1 MPKHLRSS
9 RLLAPCLMLGALAA
23 LPGCVAAVA
32 SASGAASGYSAA
44 QERSVTEQSNDMTI
58 KSQIV
63 RNWDRYDY
71 NMAKGLGL
79 DLYEGRVL
87 ITGRVQNPEW
97 RDQAVQLAWKAAGVK
112 EVYNEIE
119 VGPETTT
126 GEDVN
131 DTWITTR
138 LRNEILWDGEI
149 HSLNYTIRTS
159 SDVIYLIGAAR
170 NQAEIDRVTNYARN
184 IPDVKRVVS
193 YVKIRVGAPEA
204 ATTAQPAGVQAPPA
218 AGAQAPAGGGQTQ
231 GSGGS
236 DRIEVKPLQ

>member
-9 RLLAPCLMLGALAA
+9 RFFLPCLMLGASAV

-44 QERSVTEQSNDMTI
+44 QERSVTDQSNDITI
-58 KSQIV
+58 KSQVV

-71 NMAKGLGL
+71 NMAKSLGL
-79 DLYEGRVL
+79 DVYEGRVL
-87 ITGRVQNPEW
+87 VTGRVQNPEW
-97 RDQAVQLAWKAAGVK
+97 REQAVQLAWKAAGVK

-119 VGPETTT
+119 VAPETTT
-126 GEDVN
+126 GQDLN

-149 HSLNYTIRTS
+149 RSLNYTIRTS

-204 ATTAQPAGVQAPPA
+204 ASTAQPAGQQAPKPA
-218 AGAQAPAGGGQTQ
+218 GTQAPAGGQSQ
-231 GSGGS
+231 GGVTG

>member
-1 MPKHLRSS
+1 
-9 RLLAPCLMLGALAA
+9 MLGALAA
-23 LPGCVAAVA
+23 LSGCAAAVA

-58 KSQIV
+58 KSQVV

-71 NMAKGLGL
+71 DMAKSLGL
-79 DLYEGRVL
+79 DVYEGRVL
-87 ITGRVQNPEW
+87 VTGRVPNPDW
-97 RDQAVQLAWKAAGVK
+97 REQAVQLAWKVAGVK
-112 EVYNEIE
+112 EVYNEVE
-119 VGPETTT
+119 VGPATTT
-126 GEDVN
+126 GEDLN

-149 HSLNYTIRTS
+149 RSLNYTIRTS

-170 NQAEIDRVTNYARN
+170 NQTEIDRVTNYARN

-204 ATTAQPAGVQAPPA
+204 ATTAQPAGQ
-218 AGAQAPAGGGQTQ
+218 QAPAPGGTQAPATGGQTQ
-231 GSGGS
+231 GGATG